1 MIYFTVTMAA
11 AWHGG
16 VESADQYAK
25 SVTVLDAISRAMDYW
40 FANDFT
46 DAACLASGGG
56 GGCPCGTPGL
66 WNTNWFSNV
75 SARDTPQ
82 SYRTILHL

>member
-1 MIYFTVTMAA
+1 MAA

-16 VESADQYAK
+16 LSGGQQYVNDSITLA
-25 SVTVLDAISRAMDYW
+25 AISLAMDYW

-46 DAACLASGGG
+46 NPACLDYGGTPT
-56 GGCPCGTPGL
+56 CPCGTLGF

-75 SARDTPQ
+75 DS
-82 SYRTILHL
+82 